1 MPFAQPIFES
11 NPTAPSCHAATIVEV
26 TPDVF
31 LAAWFAGTYEG
42 HPDVGIWLAR
52 CEGGVWRE
60 PVKVAD
66 EPGVSHYNPV
76 LFRDRTGTLWLF
88 YKIGLSVPTWTGMH
102 RTSSD
107 GGRTW
112 SAPTMLPAGLI
123 GPAKNKPI
131 TLSNGEILC
140 GTSHETWGSW
150 ACWVEAS
157 RDGGRS
163 WTKRGPIVAPGAAAY
178 EASQDT
184 VVSAIWDESSGK
196 LVLPRHFAGVIQPT
210 LWEHDPGR
218 VKMLMRSTERVGY
231 VCASASDDYGRTWSP
246 AERVPIPNPNSG
258 LDAVRLADGR
268 ILLACNPVREGRTPL
283 SVLVSEDNGATWP
296 RRVDLETGTGE
307 YSYPSVI
314 QAGDGRVRV
323 VATHGRTQIF
333 HYVLDPREL

>member
-76 LFRDRTGTLWLF
+76 LFRDRTSTLWLF

-157 RDGGRS
+157 GDGGRS
-163 WTKRGPIVAPGAAAY
+163 WTKRGPIVAPGAGAY

>member
-1 MPFAQPIFES
+1 MPFAQQIFES

-76 LFRDRTGTLWLF
+76 LFRDRTSTLWLF

-157 RDGGRS
+157 RDSGRS
-163 WTKRGPIVAPGAAAY
+163 WTKRGPIVAPGAGAY

>member
-1 MPFAQPIFES
+1 MPFAQQIFES

-157 RDGGRS
+157 WDSGRS
-163 WTKRGPIVAPGAAAY
+163 WTKRGPIVAPGAGAY

-283 SVLVSEDNGATWP
+283 SVLVSEDNGATWS

>member
-1 MPFAQPIFES
+1 MPFAQQIFES

-157 RDGGRS
+157 RDSGRS
-163 WTKRGPIVAPGAAAY
+163 WTKRGPIVAPGAGAY

>member
-11 NPTAPSCHAATIVEV
+11 NPTAPSCHGATIVEV

-157 RDGGRS
+157 GDGGRS
-163 WTKRGPIVAPGAAAY
+163 WTKRGPIVAPGAGAY

>member
-76 LFRDRTGTLWLF
+76 LFRDRTSTLWLF

-157 RDGGRS
+157 RDSGRS
-163 WTKRGPIVAPGAAAY
+163 WTKRGPIVAPGAGAY

-283 SVLVSEDNGATWP
+283 SVLVSEDNGATWS